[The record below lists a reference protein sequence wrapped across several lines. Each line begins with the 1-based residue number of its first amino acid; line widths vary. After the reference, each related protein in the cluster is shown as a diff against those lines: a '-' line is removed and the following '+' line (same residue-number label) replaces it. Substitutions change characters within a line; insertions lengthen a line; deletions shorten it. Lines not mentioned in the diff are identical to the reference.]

1 MMSKSKKARQPL
13 ISVERLVDAYRKHP
27 NMHQVEILKQQLKQE
42 KLQDKIFY
50 QSIKAKTHTCW
61 QKV

>member
-1 MMSKSKKARQPL
+1 MSQSKKVRQPL
-13 ISVERLVDAYRKHP
+13 ISVKRLLDTYQEHP

-50 QSIKAKTHTCW
+50 QSIKAKADTCW
-61 QKV
+61 QKA